1 MNPIR
6 GFEEQRELTRT
17 KKRKYLFANVVKEG
31 TKNIA
36 ENVVLSWSWTVNRL
50 KNAGLMDT
58 YNFAQK

>member
-36 ENVVLSWSWTVNRL
+36 ENVVLS
-50 KNAGLMDT
+50 
-58 YNFAQK
+58 